1 MPRQALFAGLVVDEQ
16 EHPVT
21 TAMVGDEPHY
31 VVDDDGFMR
40 HVDAGVVDRQ
50 VLAALREQILAHKDI
65 VLQGAMSMMG
75 RDDLFTKAMLDS
87 SIDKLDEHFE
97 RLMEAGLP
105 SGTLQ
110 WLGMMGFR
118 IVINYHGELL
128 RLEPTEFG
136 FGPDQGYE

>member
-16 EHPVT
+16 DRPVG

-31 VVDDDGFMR
+31 VVDDDGFKR
-40 HVDAGVVDRQ
+40 HVPAGAVDHQ

-65 VLQGAMSMMG
+65 VLQGAMTMMR

-87 SIDKLDEHFE
+87 SLDRLDEHFE
-97 RLMEAGLP
+97 RLLDQGLP
-105 SGTLQ
+105 PGTLE

-118 IVINYHGELL
+118 IVINYHGEVV
-128 RLEPTEFG
+128 RMEPTDFSFSVGE
-136 FGPDQGYE
+136 E